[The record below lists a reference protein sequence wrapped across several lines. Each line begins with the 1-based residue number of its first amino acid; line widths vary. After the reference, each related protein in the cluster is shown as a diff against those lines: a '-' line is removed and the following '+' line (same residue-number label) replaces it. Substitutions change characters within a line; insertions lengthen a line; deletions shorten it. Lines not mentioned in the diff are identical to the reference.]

1 MKNELIHSP
10 LFTCRIVEVARKEG
24 EEEKKE
30 READLRWLPP
40 VVRFSWSWNYWF

>member
-24 EEEKKE
+24 EEEKK
-30 READLRWLPP
+30 RKGG
-40 VVRFSWSWNYWF
+40 